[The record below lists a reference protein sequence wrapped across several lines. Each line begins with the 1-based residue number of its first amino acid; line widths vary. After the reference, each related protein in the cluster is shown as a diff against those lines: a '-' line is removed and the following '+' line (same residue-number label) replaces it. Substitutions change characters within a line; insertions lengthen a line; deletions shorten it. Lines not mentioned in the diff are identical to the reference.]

1 MRTRSNIS
9 ALPAI
14 VVILIV
20 LAVLYYS
27 FGDRYRDIPAD
38 INSAGEYTEDA
49 ATTTRIKAALVLNK
63 QVSAL
68 DIHVET
74 NRNNVILTGRVPSEN
89 DKRVA
94 GEVVQG
100 TKGVAAVTNNLQVDP
115 NVQASSVAR

>member
-9 ALPAI
+9 AVPAV

-27 FGDRYRDIPAD
+27 FGDRYQDIPAD

-49 ATTTRIKAALVLNK
+49 ATTARIKTALALNT

-74 NRNNVILTGRVPSEN
+74 TNNNVILTGRVPTDN
-89 DKRVA
+89 DRRVA
-94 GEVVQG
+94 EEIVRG
-100 TKGVAAVTNNLQVDP
+100 TKGVVTVSNNLQVDP
-115 NVQASSVAR
+115 KIQAASTAR